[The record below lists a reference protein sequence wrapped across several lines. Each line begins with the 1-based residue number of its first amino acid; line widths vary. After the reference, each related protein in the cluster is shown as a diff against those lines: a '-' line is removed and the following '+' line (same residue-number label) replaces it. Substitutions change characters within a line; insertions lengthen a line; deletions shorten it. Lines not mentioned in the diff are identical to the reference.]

1 MHIAKKTLSFILT
14 VILIFTFA
22 VFLSAPAK
30 YAESITKGISLWAVS
45 VLPATFPLLFLT
57 SLITEQHIF
66 RKCSAK
72 MAPVTKK
79 LFRISGMGGS
89 IALLSV
95 FSGYPVGARS
105 LLNLYETSPYPRDE
119 GFRLSCLAS
128 TSGPSFIVGV
138 VGSMMFKSAKAG
150 WLMFLSHLIAVFF
163 VCFLLRFTARTQTE
177 TTSRVLKQNNG
188 SLFDKMR
195 RRADC
200 YLFLFF
206 RYADRYRSIFRC
218 KRFRRARRLCRGSS
232 SRTYGDDDGMRRA
245 FRNKNSAFRCA
256 LLLFNHFRRSVRSVA
271 AAILSVADRRKSR
284 ALYFRQIFTGN
295 SCRHCMLCARK
306 RFRILIR
313 AQNAKPHAQTFRF

>member
-1 MHIAKKTLSFILT
+1 MHIAKKTLSFLLT
-14 VILIFTFA
+14 LILIFTFA

-30 YAESITKGISLWAVS
+30 YAESITKGISLWAIS

-57 SLITEQHIF
+57 SLITEQIAF

-79 LFRISGMGGS
+79 LFRISGTGGS

-138 VGSMMFKSAKAG
+138 VGSMMFESAKAG

-188 SLFDKMR
+188 SLFDKIWSSVVSVLCVGGLI
-195 RRADC
+195 A
-200 YLFLFF
+200 
-206 RYADRYRSIFRC
+206 IFSC
-218 KRFRRARRLCRGSS
+218 FSDMLTDIGVFSVA
-232 SRTYGDDDGMRRA
+232 
-245 FRNKNSAFRCA
+245 SAFGGHAAYAEGVLRGLMEMTTGCA
-256 LLLFNHFRRSVRSVA
+256 ELS
-271 AAILSVADRRKSR
+271 AIRTPLSVALSCFLITFGGLCVLLQQLSFLLPTGVKAAPFIFVKFLQAILAGTVCY
-284 ALYFRQIFTGN
+284 ALVSAFGF
-295 SCRHCMLCARK
+295 
-306 RFRILIR
+306 
-313 AQNAKPHAQTFRF
+313 